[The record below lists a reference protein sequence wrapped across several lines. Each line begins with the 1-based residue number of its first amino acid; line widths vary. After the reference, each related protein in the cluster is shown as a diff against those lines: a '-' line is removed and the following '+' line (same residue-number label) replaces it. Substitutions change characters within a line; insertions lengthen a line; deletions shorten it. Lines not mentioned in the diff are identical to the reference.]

1 NGVRSGRIDR
11 EETIM
16 RDGDNQRPV
25 GRRGHRHAPASAHS
39 VRRMWPVVLL
49 AIAVATLTVQQLTVA
64 AQNGTRAGAPPAS
77 RGRPDFHGNWKFST
91 VTPLQRPAELA
102 GKARF
107 ESDEE
112 AKAYAKRAALNLD
125 RDPPPGDPG
134 TYNQFWIDAGDSVTK
149 SLRTSLIVDPPDG
162 RIPAL
167 TPEAQK
173 RLAATVERTKVN
185 ANPEDRSLYER
196 CILGFNAGPPIIPG
210 PYNNIMQIVQTDDY
224 VGLITEMVHDA
235 RLVPVKG
242 ITPPGVPQ
250 WKGNS
255 TGRWEGD
262 TLVIESQHFR
272 ADGTGTISFR
282 PATDGNLRLTERLR
296 LLDRDTLEYQFT
308 VDDPTVWT
316 KPWTAIVEMSRTGE
330 QIFEFACHEGNHAMI
345 GMLGGAR
352 AQERAGLVP
361 R

>member
-1 NGVRSGRIDR
+1 MIDGEDLR
-11 EETIM
+11 AAGKT
-16 RDGDNQRPV
+16 RH
-25 GRRGHRHAPASAHS
+25 RRARASAVLW
-39 VRRMWPVVLL
+39 VRRKWPGLV
-49 AIAVATLTVQQLTVA
+49 LTVSALSLALA
-64 AQNGTRAGAPPAS
+64 APPPAGAQQS
-77 RGRPDFHGNWKFST
+77 RGRDGTPPAPLAHPDFQGNWKFST

-107 ESDEE
+107 ETDEE

-162 RIPAL
+162 RIPPL
-167 TPEAQK
+167 TPEGQR
-173 RLAATVERTKVN
+173 RLAAGVERLKVN
-185 ANPEDRSLYER
+185 AGPEDRSLYER
-196 CILGFNAGPPIIPG
+196 CLLGFNAGPPIIPG

-224 VGLITEMVHDA
+224 VALITEMVHDA
-235 RLVPVKG
+235 RLIPVKAVM
-242 ITPPGVPQ
+242 PPGVPQ
-250 WKGNS
+250 WKGIS

-262 TLVIESQHFR
+262 TFVIESSRFR

-282 PATDGNLRLTERLR
+282 PATDGNLKLTERLR
-296 LLDRDTLEYQFT
+296 LLDRGTLALDRGTLEYQFT
-308 VDDPTVWT
+308 IDDPTVWT
-316 KPWTAIVEMSRTGE
+316 KPWTAIVEMIRTDE
-330 QIFEFACHEGNHAMI
+330 QVFEFACHEGNHAMI

-352 AQERAGLVP
+352 AQERAGSTSP